1 MKKTVVSRHLLMKM
15 QHHEMNVVI
24 EAIEAIEALHNMG
37 SIMIRK
43 SCLREEKAKQ
53 IKKLFVGRE
62 DETWE
67 KQF

>member
-24 EAIEAIEALHNMG
+24 EAIEALHNMR

>member
-15 QHHEMNVVI
+15 QHHEMNVV
-24 EAIEAIEALHNMG
+24 IEAIEALHNMG

>member
-15 QHHEMNVVI
+15 QHHEMNVV
-24 EAIEAIEALHNMG
+24 IEAIEALHNMG

-62 DETWE
+62 YETWE